1 MREALAE
8 AVEGV
13 EPGSATADRLCHACV
28 ELLAVDGA
36 AISLMHAG
44 RTQGTFGSSSARSR
58 QLDEYQ
64 FTFGEGPCVDS
75 LRQAQPVLVP
85 DLGAADERRWPAYA
99 GATLAAG
106 VRAVYALPV
115 AINRSYV
122 GALDLMR
129 EAPGLLSEKELSGGL
144 LAARLAALPLLDLM
158 GPAGGSGRTED
169 GWSQLDSLERVEVYQ
184 ATGMIVAQLGVS
196 AAQALVRLRGHA
208 LACGMTAGE
217 LSWKIITREV
227 TLESDPTCGDPAAE
241 PGKAG

>member
-13 EPGSATADRLCHACV
+13 EPGSAMADRLCHACV

-44 RTQGTFGSSSARSR
+44 STQGTFGSSSARSR

-122 GALDLMR
+122 
-129 EAPGLLSEKELSGGL
+129 
-144 LAARLAALPLLDLM
+144 ARWTSCAKPR
-158 GPAGGSGRTED
+158 GS
-169 GWSQLDSLERVEVYQ
+169 
-184 ATGMIVAQLGVS
+184 
-196 AAQALVRLRGHA
+196 
-208 LACGMTAGE
+208 
-217 LSWKIITREV
+217 
-227 TLESDPTCGDPAAE
+227 
-241 PGKAG
+241 